1 MPAAKPLR
9 ATNTQRS
16 GRGSG
21 GVTGKGFRPGVS
33 GNPGGTSKESVDVA
47 AIARQHTAAAITAL
61 VRALDDPKVCVP
73 AAVAILNRGH
83 GMPPAK
89 IEGVTP
95 QNITV
100 LHLIAARAVTDEL
113 MQSLYGGNGT
123 TTIDAEAANG
133 DDAPPVD
140 LLKPALE

>member
-95 QNITV
+95 QSITI
-100 LHLIAARAVTDEL
+100 LHLVAARAVTDEIMRAL
-113 MQSLYGGNGT
+113 ADNGSAAPT
-123 TTIDAEAANG
+123 LDAESSQE
-133 DDAPPVD
+133 PSD
-140 LLKPALE
+140 LYTPALE